1 MRSSQITFMAVQR
14 AESLAGGGG
23 GHRSE
28 GKSIKQLQV
37 LKRHSPFGANEAEAI
52 IISGIALLIGR
63 Q

>member
-1 MRSSQITFMAVQR
+1 MAVQR
-14 AESLAGGGG
+14 AESLLGGGGG

-28 GKSIKQLQV
+28 GKFIKQLQV